1 MTGKN
6 SARRNL
12 DALLSF
18 PSRPAAL
25 FPSGAPRLLRSA
37 TLAGVLGCVAYLGA
51 PVHAHAATPQDRAAA
66 DALFDSGVTLM
77 EAGNYDKACPKFQ
90 KSFDLDPGVGTLLN
104 LGRCYDLA
112 GKYASAWSTYRDAS
126 AMARQEGQTAREE
139 HARAEAKKMEPKL
152 VRVQLELAEG
162 LRELPGFKLTQD
174 GVELVVDAVVGEAIP
189 VDAGSHEVV
198 AQAEGYLPRT
208 VKFEAKEEG
217 TTYPVFIDA
226 LEQGAA
232 APPPA
237 AEPAPV
243 ESAQPKPAPEPSPT
257 PAAEPKGRSLAGP
270 IILGAVGVGLAGAG
284 TAFAFMAKGHDNKAR
299 DICTGDDECG
309 PKQVDDWNDEIDKA
323 KSNATIAYIGWGV
336 GGAAITGAVIWLI
349 AGGSS
354 GGGEKVGAPS
364 PGKMEL
370 TPVVGGN
377 VWGLTARG
385 AF

>member
-1 MTGKN
+1 MTGN
-6 SARRNL
+6 HSAGRNL
-12 DALLSF
+12 NAPVGSPLRPSALLR
-18 PSRPAAL
+18 PSATRRL
-25 FPSGAPRLLRSA
+25 RQVTLSGALACVVYFGSA
-37 TLAGVLGCVAYLGA
+37 GSAQGA
-51 PVHAHAATPQDRAAA
+51 SPQDRAAA

-162 LRELPGFKLTQD
+162 LRELPGFKLTQN
-174 GVELVVDAVVGEAIP
+174 GVDLVIDAVVGEAIP
-189 VDAGSHEVV
+189 IDAGSHEVV
-198 AQAEGYLPRT
+198 AQADGYLPRT

-226 LEQGAA
+226 LQPGEASQ
-232 APPPA
+232 
-237 AEPAPV
+237 PV
-243 ESAQPKPAPEPSPT
+243 PHLDSTESTEPEPGPGPT
-257 PAAEPKGRSLAGP
+257 PAPQAEPKGRSLVGP
-270 IILGAVGVGLAGAG
+270 IVLGAVGVGLAGAG
-284 TAFAFMAKGHDNKAR
+284 TAFAFMAKAHDNNAR
-299 DICTGDDECG
+299 DICENERDECG
-309 PKQVDDWNDEIDKA
+309 QKQVDDWNDEIDRA
-323 KSNATIAYIGWGV
+323 KSDATIAYIGWGV

-349 AGGSS
+349 AGSSS
-354 GGGEKVGAPS
+354 GGGEKVGTRS
-364 PGKMEL
+364 PGNMEL

-377 VWGLTARG
+377 IWGLTARG